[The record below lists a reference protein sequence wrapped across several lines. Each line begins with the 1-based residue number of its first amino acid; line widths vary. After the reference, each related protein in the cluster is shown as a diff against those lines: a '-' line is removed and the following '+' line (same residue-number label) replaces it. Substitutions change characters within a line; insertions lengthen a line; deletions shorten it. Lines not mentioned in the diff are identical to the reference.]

1 MRAVLL
7 FLSLVIAVSPAAA
20 QYKSCATGPETLE
33 RARELGEWSRARSLR
48 SEAQAKETSPVVE
61 RNGIYIID
69 ADPTNAPFF
78 HPVDLEGRTIVLDR
92 RDDATFMSSTAPL
105 AWDAELGDPIAF
117 DVNGNA
123 SFTLGFDFPFFNQTV
138 RKLYVS
144 PRNAL

>member
-7 FLSLVIAVSPAAA
+7 SLSLLIAASPAAA
-20 QYKSCATGPETLE
+20 QYRSCGTSPETLE
-33 RARELGEWSRARSLR
+33 RVRQLGQWSRARALQL
-48 SEAQAKETSPVVE
+48 EAQAKGSSPVVE

-78 HPVDLEGRTIVLDR
+78 HPLDLEGRTIVLDR
-92 RDDATFMSSTAPL
+92 RDDATFMSSAAPL